1 MDRKRRD
8 MIYKIGVH
16 PLSHALEWK
25 SGGVSGFLSLPLTDY
40 KCPHCVLIEYEGV

>member
-1 MDRKRRD
+1 

-25 SGGVSGFLSLPLTDY
+25 SGGANGFLSLRHFVLLIIN
-40 KCPHCVLIEYEGV
+40 VLIAS